1 MSYFVFDLKKVKTKD
16 EFNKVVLGHNLRR
29 RHTSQNQNI
38 DFSKSSKNLILKDF
52 DGTIT
57 DYIEKCNQAARKAG
71 GRALKKNSSF
81 AFNLVIDCS
90 QMDGWPEKKY
100 IKYLED
106 AYKWIQEHFSG
117 QDILAASIHVD
128 ETKPHLHVTI
138 SYFNSEI
145 GRWNQRNLAKQKKT
159 DLNTLLKRFERDVA
173 AKYGLKRGDGATT
186 RKKLLK
192 TLKSHNLIKN
202 VPVKTGTF
210 STTEKKF
217 IAPSALKFF
226 AETPAK
232 LKADNIQLKNEIVK
246 LKNELFEKERSLR
259 ELTMRLRADQ
269 EKKEREIKKVRE
281 QASKEL
287 AAEKQ
292 KIFDYAAEKIREE
305 KSRAD
310 KLEAALAAEKRKN
323 AELKEKMAELFIK
336 YNIKPGISGV
346 SAVGD

>member
-1 MSYFVFDLKKVKTKD
+1 MSYFVLDLKKVKTKD

-38 DFSKSSKNLILKDF
+38 NFAKSKNNIVLKDF
-52 DGTIT
+52 DGTI
-57 DYIEKCNQAARKAG
+57 DNYIEKCNQAARKAS

-81 AFNLVIDCS
+81 AFNIVIDCS
-90 QMDGWPEKKY
+90 QMENWPEKKY
-100 IKYLED
+100 IQYLKDSYEFI
-106 AYKWIQEHFSG
+106 KKHFSG

-138 SYFNSEI
+138 SYFNQDI

-192 TLKSHNLIKN
+192 ALKSQGLIKN

-246 LKNELFEKERSLR
+246 LKNELFEKERELSSLK
-259 ELTMRLRADQ
+259 EALTRQQ
-269 EKKEREIKKVRE
+269 EKRKRDVSELRKSLER
-281 QASKEL
+281 EL

-292 KIFDYAAEKIREE
+292 KIFDYAAAKIQAE

-310 KLEAALAAEKRKN
+310 KLEAALAAEKEKN
-323 AELKEKMAELFIK
+323 AKLKEKMAELFIK
-336 YNIKPGISGV
+336 YNIKPEISGV
-346 SAVGD
+346 SSIGD